1 MPTQDLVAK
10 ASTTVDAPVKRV
22 WEALVTPEIIKRYMF
37 GAAVTSTFQAGDTIT
52 WRGEW
57 KGRPYEDKGKIL
69 RVEPERLLS
78 YSHFSPLSGQQDVP
92 ENYHTVTIALVEE
105 RGSTRIS
112 LHQDGNATEDAHLHA
127 EENWRAML
135 GLLKKEV
142 ES

>member
-1 MPTQDLVAK
+1 MPNQDLVAK

-37 GAAVTSTFQAGDTIT
+37 GAAVTSTFRAGDLIT

-69 RVEPERLLS
+69 KVEPERLLS
-78 YSHFSPLSGQQDVP
+78 YSHFSPLTGQPDVP
-92 ENYHTVTIALVEE
+92 ENYHTVTIELAQDSQ
-105 RGSTRIS
+105 GTRVS
-112 LHQDGNATEDAHLHA
+112 LDQDGNATEDARRHA

-142 ES
+142 EA